1 MQRCSEAL
9 KNSPKLLD
17 DNRLELV
24 RFSVEAPHQAH
35 EMLAPMRRVEAQAQ
49 CRSNKS
55 LEDALQFL
63 GLLTGLVLA
72 GVEPVQT
79 LLIDR
84 TYTAGKTAR
93 KRASL
98 EPKW

>member
-1 MQRCSEAL
+1 M
-9 KNSPKLLD
+9 KNFPELLE

-35 EMLAPMRRVEAQAQ
+35 EMLAPMRRVKAQAQ

-55 LEDALQFL
+55 LKDALQFR
-63 GLLTGLVLA
+63 GLLTGLVLV
-72 GVEPVQT
+72 GVEPIQT

-84 TYTAGKTAR
+84 T
-93 KRASL
+93 
-98 EPKW
+98 